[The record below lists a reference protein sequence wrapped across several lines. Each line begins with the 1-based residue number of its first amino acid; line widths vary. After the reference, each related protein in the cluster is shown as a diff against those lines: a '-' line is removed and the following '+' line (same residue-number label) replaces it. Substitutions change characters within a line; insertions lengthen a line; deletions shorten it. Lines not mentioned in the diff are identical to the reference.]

1 MMHSWKSDARCLGK
15 DTNLFFDKYEEDKQ
29 IAKKVDTFCQS
40 CKMNRMCFSTG
51 FSGKEWGVWGGI
63 YLKDGKIDKEQ
74 NSHKTKEDWSNTW
87 ESLTT
92 EIN

>member
-1 MMHSWKSDARCLGK
+1 MMHSWKSDAKCLRK
-15 DTNLFFDKYEEDKQ
+15 DTDLFFDKYEEDKV
-29 IAKKVDTFCQS
+29 IAKKVDTFCQL
-40 CKMNRMCFSTG
+40 CKINRMCFSAG

-74 NSHKTKEDWSNTW
+74 NSHKTKKDWSNTW